1 MWYAILLPTGAARPF
16 ITQVMKLYQAT
27 TPDGAIATKAT
38 KRNVTH
44 LIATLHPVRGY
55 SAFRWSAAPDSAVK
69 ELQRKGWPM
78 HEILVI
84 PAIAVA

>member
-1 MWYAILLPTGAARPF
+1 
-16 ITQVMKLYQAT
+16 MKLYQAT